1 MKLQPTIR
9 DRFSIALFLIIASLF
24 TIALLTSSIVRAQA
38 EPPFVEIGL
47 PGPAFS
53 GVVPAPDGRL
63 YGVTYEGGTSNK
75 GTLYSVDTA
84 LSAVMVHVNFNDI
97 NGAIPYGELTYDAA
111 SAKFYG
117 TTERGGVNNLGTIF
131 SYIPG
136 ANAVT
141 TLKEDFGFASGAPQ
155 GPLVVSG
162 GYIYGSIRV
171 YPNDAVFR
179 MAIDGSGYTI
189 IHDFADFNSRP
200 QALTLGQD
208 GKLYGVTFAGG
219 LNCNPRFPSETCG
232 TVFRLRPVLP
242 GDPDVQFQT
251 LYQIQNLSDSA
262 LERKLVYGSDG
273 LLYFN
278 NFKRIFRLD
287 PQNPNPAST
296 FQMIWDES
304 GASISMSIIEGAD
317 NRLYAANYGSGN
329 VGAGRIF
336 SLNRDGSG
344 ETNLRNFSFTI
355 GSKAYGPYGILYR
368 SPSGAI
374 YGTTEYTISPTTYG
388 TVFAIGLGNN
398 TPPVL
403 SNVAA
408 VSPITENGATTLSG
422 NITDPD
428 VGDTFAVTVNWGDG
442 SVPQVFNYAAGTTSF
457 SETHQYL
464 DDNPTATPSD
474 NYTISLTLADN
485 NGGSDTDSAVV
496 TVNNAA
502 PVLSNIV
509 VNPSIII
516 AGGTTNLSGNISDVG
531 TLDPHDVTISWGDGS
546 PNTTLNL
553 AAGIT
558 FFNANHQYNSIGTFN
573 IGVTG
578 SDDDTGSA
586 NGGAILTVNTPP
598 VLSNVT
604 VTSPIT
610 ENGAANL
617 SGNITDPNA
626 GDQFTLTVNW
636 GDGSPPQFFNY
647 AAGTTAFNEA
657 HQYRDDNPTGTPAD
671 NYAISLTL
679 SDGRESDTDSATVTV
694 NNAAPVLS
702 NVAAVPTTINV
713 GGITNLSGTVSDAGT
728 LDTHQIVISWG
739 DGSPNTTLNI
749 AAGVTV
755 FNASHQYNTSGAFN
769 IGVTA
774 TDDDTGSANGGASI
788 TVNPSPQQPPVLSNV
803 AVSSPVSENGTAT
816 LTGNISDPNAG
827 DTFALTVN
835 WGDGSPL
842 QFFNYPAGT
851 TSFSQ
856 THQYRDDNPTGTPAD
871 NYTIGLLL
879 NDNAGGSDTDS
890 TIVTVNNAAPVL
902 SNILASPTTII
913 IGGTT
918 DLSGNIS
925 DVGTLDTQ
933 AITINWGDGTPNT
946 TLNLAAGVTVFNAAH
961 QYNTAGVSNIAV
973 TATDDDTGSTNGG
986 ASVTVSQPSGGKIAF
1001 ASLRDG
1007 NYEIYSMNPDGS
1019 NQTRLTNNTAFDSYP
1034 AISPD
1039 GNRIAFASQRDGNT
1053 EIYVMNADGT
1063 GQSRLTNNT
1072 ATDYY
1077 PSFSP
1082 DGNRI
1087 VFSSRRNNGDHDI
1100 YVMNADGTN
1109 QIRLTNNAANDFEPV
1124 FSPDGSK
1131 IAFTSQRDGFGQVY
1145 VMNADGSNQIRLTSV
1160 AGDEYDP
1167 SFSPDGS
1174 RITYSSFRNGS
1185 TAEIYAMDADGS
1197 NQTRL
1202 TNNQAGDISSSFSPD
1217 GNQIAFVSNRDGRL
1231 EVYVMNADGT
1241 NQVRLTNNAAGN
1253 ELPLWGGVPSPTGG
1267 KITFTSNR
1275 DGNYEIYSMNA
1286 NGTNQSRLT
1295 NHPATDWVP
1304 SFSHDGSRIVFASVR
1319 DGNYEIYVM
1328 NADGTSQ
1335 TRLTNNP
1342 AGDSSPSFSPDG
1354 SRIAF
1359 VSDRNGNLE
1368 LYVMNA
1374 DGSNQI
1380 RLTTNASS
1388 DSSPSFSPDGSR
1400 IAFVSNRDGNY
1411 EVYVMNADGSNQTRL
1426 TNNPAGDGFPS
1437 FSPDGSRIA
1446 FASERDVVSQIYVM
1460 NADGSNQT
1468 RLTNIFAWETL
1479 PSFSPDGNQIV
1490 FTSDR
1495 NGGTN
1500 TEIYV
1505 MNADGTNEARL
1516 TNNSANDTLPSW
1528 GGVPPAAPGRKMA
1541 FTSIRDGNAEI
1552 YSMNANGTNQTRL
1565 TKNTADDFL
1574 PYFSPD
1580 GSRIAFQSTRDG
1592 NYEIYAMNAD
1602 GTNQIRLTNNAAEDS
1617 YPSFSPDGSR
1627 IAFAS
1632 RRDGNF
1638 EIYVMN
1644 SNGTNQIRLTNNATE
1659 DFAPSFSP
1667 DGNRIVFVSNRD
1679 GGNLDIYV
1687 MSAKGANQT
1696 RLTNNA
1702 AIDLDP
1708 SFSPDGSRIAF
1719 TSYRDGNGEIYVM
1732 NSNGANQIR
1741 LTNNVAGSYEPTFSP
1756 DGSQIA
1762 FSSYRDGNFEI
1773 YVMTGNGANQTRLT
1787 NNALD
1792 DYSPSWGGLVL
1803 VAPTNLTAT
1812 AVSPTQINLAW
1823 TDNSGGED
1831 GFLIERCVGNGNCT
1845 SFIQIAGTSANV
1857 TAFANTGL
1865 NPATF
1870 YTYRVR
1876 AFGTGGNSPYS
1887 NLAKDKTPK

>member
-1 MKLQPTIR
+1 MKLQPTSHDKLPIV
-9 DRFSIALFLIIASLF
+9 SQLTIGLFF
-24 TIALLTSSIVRAQA
+24 TIAILTSSIVRAQA
-38 EPPFVEIGL
+38 DPPFVEIGL

-53 GVVPAPDGRL
+53 GVVPAPNGRL
-63 YGVTYEGGTSNK
+63 YGLTYEGGTSNK
-75 GTLYSVDTA
+75 GTLYSVDTS
-84 LSAVMVHVNFNDI
+84 LSAVVVHVNFDGT
-97 NGAIPYGELTYDAA
+97 NGAVPYDELTYDAA

-117 TTERGGVNNLGTIF
+117 TTDRGGVNNLGTIF

-141 TLKEDFGFASGAPQ
+141 TLKDDFGFASGAPR

-189 IHDFADFNSRP
+189 LHDFADFSTRP

-219 LNCNPRFPSETCG
+219 LNCNPSFPSETCG

-242 GDPDVQFQT
+242 GDTDVQFQT
-251 LYQIQNLSDSA
+251 LYQVQNLSDRA
-262 LERKLVYGSDG
+262 LERRLVYGSDG

-287 PQNPNPAST
+287 PQNPDPAST

-336 SLNRDGSG
+336 SINRDGTG
-344 ETNLRNFSFTI
+344 VINLRNFSFTI

-368 SPSGAI
+368 SPSGTV
-374 YGTTEYTISPTTYG
+374 YGTTEYTVSGTAYG

-422 NITDPD
+422 SITDPD
-428 VGDTFAVTVNWGDG
+428 AGDTFALTVNWGDG

-457 SETHQYL
+457 TETHQYL

-474 NYTISLTLADN
+474 NYTLSLTLADN

-502 PVLSNIV
+502 PVLSNIGA
-509 VNPSIII
+509 NPSIIT
-516 AGGTTNLSGNISDVG
+516 AGQATGLSGNISDVG

-546 PNTTLNL
+546 PNTVLNL
-553 AAGIT
+553 GAGVNS
-558 FFNANHQYNSIGTFN
+558 FNTIHQYNSIGTFN
-573 IGVTG
+573 IGITAT
-578 SDDDTGSA
+578 DDDTGSTS
-586 NGGAILTVNTPP
+586 GGASLTVNTPP
-598 VLSNVT
+598 VLSNVA

-610 ENGAANL
+610 ENGTANL

-626 GDQFTLTVNW
+626 GDQFSLTVNW
-636 GDGSPPQFFNY
+636 GDGSPLQFFNY
-647 AAGTTAFNEA
+647 APGMTAFNEA
-657 HQYRDDNPTGTPAD
+657 HQYRDDNPTGTAGD
-671 NYAISLTL
+671 NYAISLSL

-694 NNAAPVLS
+694 NNAVPVLS
-702 NVAAVPTTINV
+702 NVVATPSTINA

-728 LDTHQIVISWG
+728 LDTHQIVINWG
-739 DGSPNTTLNI
+739 DGSPNTTLNL
-749 AAGVTV
+749 AAGVTA
-755 FNASHQYNTSGAFN
+755 FNSSHQYNASGTFN

-774 TDDDTGSANGGASI
+774 TDDDTGSANGGASV

-816 LTGNISDPNAG
+816 LTGNISDPNAS
-827 DTFALTVN
+827 DTFVLTVS
-835 WGDGSPL
+835 WGDGSPA

-890 TIVTVNNAAPVL
+890 AVVTVNNAPPVL
-902 SNILASPTTII
+902 SNIVASPTTII

-918 DLSGNIS
+918 NLSGNIS
-925 DVGTLDTQ
+925 DVGTLDIHQ
-933 AITINWGDGTPNT
+933 IVINWGDGTPPM
-946 TLNLAAGVTVFNAAH
+946 TLDLAAGVTAFNTNH
-961 QYNTAGVSNIAV
+961 QYNAAGVFNIAV
-973 TATDDDTGSTNGG
+973 TATDDDTGSANGG
-986 ASVTVSQPSGGKIAF
+986 ASVTVNQPSGGKIVF

-1019 NQTRLTNNTAFDSYP
+1019 NQTRLTNNTATDNVPS
-1034 AISPD
+1034 ISPD
-1039 GNRIAFASQRDGNT
+1039 GNRIAFASNRDGNN
-1053 EIYVMNADGT
+1053 EIYVMNSDGT

-1100 YVMNADGTN
+1100 YVMNADGTS
-1109 QIRLTNNAANDFEPV
+1109 QIRLTNNAANDFEPT

-1145 VMNADGSNQIRLTSV
+1145 LMDSDGSNQTRLTNV
-1160 AGDEYDP
+1160 AADEYDP

-1174 RITYSSFRNGS
+1174 RIAFSSFRNGA
-1185 TAEIYAMDADGS
+1185 TAEIYSMNADGS

-1202 TNNQAGDISSSFSPD
+1202 TNNLAGDISASFSPD

-1241 NQVRLTNNAAGN
+1241 NQVRLTDNAAGN
-1253 ELPLWGGVPSPTGG
+1253 ELPSWGGVPSPAGG
-1267 KITFTSNR
+1267 RIVFASSRDGNLEVYAMNANGTNPTRLTNNPAIDEFPSLSSDGNRIVFHSRRDGNAEIYVMNADGTSQTRLTNSAADDLYPSFSPDGNRVAFASYRDGNGEIYVMNADGTSLSRLTNNLADEFDPSFSPDGSRILFTSFRDGNAEIYIMNADGTNPIRLTNNPAYEDEPTFSPDGSKIAFASTR
-1275 DGNYEIYSMNA
+1275 DGNYEIYVMNA
-1286 NGTNQSRLT
+1286 DGANQIRLTNLAAGDFAPSFSPDGSKIAFASFRDGNAEIYVMNADGTSQTRLTTNSAFDYYPSWSIVPSAAPGRKIVFASTRDGNAEIYMMNSNGTNQVRLT
-1295 NHPATDWVP
+1295 NSATTDQEP
-1304 SFSHDGSRIVFASVR
+1304 SASPDGSRVAFVSDR
-1319 DGNYEIYVM
+1319 DGNFEIYVM

-1335 TRLTNNP
+1335 TRLTNNS
-1342 AGDSSPSFSPDG
+1342 AIDTQPSFSPDG
-1354 SRIAF
+1354 SRIVF
-1359 VSDRNGNLE
+1359 VSTRDNSNGE
-1368 LYVMNA
+1368 IYVMNS
-1374 DGSNQI
+1374 DGTGQI
-1380 RLTTNASS
+1380 RLTTNA
-1388 DSSPSFSPDGSR
+1388 
-1400 IAFVSNRDGNY
+1400 A
-1411 EVYVMNADGSNQTRL
+1411 AD
-1426 TNNPAGDGFPS
+1426 
-1437 FSPDGSRIA
+1437 
-1446 FASERDVVSQIYVM
+1446 Y
-1460 NADGSNQT
+1460 
-1468 RLTNIFAWETL
+1468 
-1479 PSFSPDGNQIV
+1479 
-1490 FTSDR
+1490 
-1495 NGGTN
+1495 
-1500 TEIYV
+1500 
-1505 MNADGTNEARL
+1505 
-1516 TNNSANDTLPSW
+1516 
-1528 GGVPPAAPGRKMA
+1528 AP
-1541 FTSIRDGNAEI
+1541 T
-1552 YSMNANGTNQTRL
+1552 
-1565 TKNTADDFL
+1565 
-1574 PYFSPD
+1574 
-1580 GSRIAFQSTRDG
+1580 
-1592 NYEIYAMNAD
+1592 
-1602 GTNQIRLTNNAAEDS
+1602 
-1617 YPSFSPDGSR
+1617 
-1627 IAFAS
+1627 
-1632 RRDGNF
+1632 
-1638 EIYVMN
+1638 
-1644 SNGTNQIRLTNNATE
+1644 
-1659 DFAPSFSP
+1659 FSP
-1667 DGNRIVFVSNRD
+1667 DGNRIVFVSTRD
-1679 GGNLDIYV
+1679 GGNSEIYV
-1687 MSAKGANQT
+1687 MNGNGANQT
-1696 RLTNNA
+1696 RLTNNSA
-1702 AIDLDP
+1702 VDLDP

-1719 TSYRDGNGEIYVM
+1719 TSYRDGSGEIYVM

-1741 LTNNVAGSYEPTFSP
+1741 LTNNAAGNYEPTFSP

-1773 YVMTGNGANQTRLT
+1773 YVMNANGANQTRLT
-1787 NNALD
+1787 NNAASD
-1792 DYSPSWGGLVL
+1792 FSPSWGGLVL
-1803 VAPTNLTAT
+1803 AAPTNLTAT

-1831 GFLIERCVGNGNCT
+1831 GFLIERCEGGNKCV
-1845 SFIQIAGTSANV
+1845 FIQIGGTSANV
-1857 TAFANTGL
+1857 TAFASTGL
-1865 NPATF
+1865 KPSTN

-1876 AFGTGGNSPYS
+1876 AFSTGGNSPYS

>member
-1 MKLQPTIR
+1 MKLQPTSHDKLPIV
-9 DRFSIALFLIIASLF
+9 SQLTIGLFF
-24 TIALLTSSIVRAQA
+24 TIALLASSIVRAQGD
-38 EPPFVEIGL
+38 PPFVEMGL

-53 GVVPAPDGRL
+53 GVVPAPNGRL
-63 YGVTYEGGTSNK
+63 YGLTYEGGTSNK
-75 GTLYSVDTA
+75 GTLYSVDTS
-84 LSAVMVHVNFNDI
+84 LSAVVVHVNFDGT
-97 NGAIPYGELTYDAA
+97 NGAVPYDELTYDAA

-117 TTERGGVNNLGTIF
+117 TTDRGGVEDRGTIF

-141 TLKEDFGFASGAPQ
+141 TLKEIVGFGTFGPR

-162 GYIYGSIRV
+162 GYIYGAIRSF
-171 YPNDAVFR
+171 PDGLFR

-189 IHDFADFNSRP
+189 IHNFADSDARP

-208 GKLYGVTFAGG
+208 GRLYGVTFAGG
-219 LNCNPRFPSETCG
+219 LNCNPSFPSETCG

-242 GDPDVQFQT
+242 GDPDTQFET
-251 LYQIQNLSDSA
+251 LYQVQNLADRA
-262 LERKLVYGSDG
+262 LERRIVYGSDG

-304 GASISMSIIEGAD
+304 GASVSMSIIEGAD
-317 NRLYAANYGSGN
+317 NRLYAANYGSGS

-336 SLNRDGSG
+336 SINRDGTG
-344 ETNLRNFSFTI
+344 LINLRNFSFTV
-355 GSKAYGPYGILYR
+355 GSKAYGPYGLLYR

-374 YGTTEYTISPTTYG
+374 YGTTEYTISPTAYG

-408 VSPITENGATTLSG
+408 ISPITENGTTTLSG

-428 VGDTFAVTVNWGDG
+428 VGDTFALTVNWGDG

-474 NYTISLTLADN
+474 NYTIGLTLADP

-502 PVLSNIV
+502 PVLSNV
-509 VNPSIII
+509 GANPSIIT
-516 AGGTTNLSGNISDVG
+516 AGQATGLSGNISDVG

-546 PNTTLNL
+546 PNTVLNL
-553 AAGIT
+553 GAGVDS
-558 FFNANHQYNSIGTFN
+558 FNTIHQYNSIGTFN
-573 IGVTG
+573 IGITAT
-578 SDDDTGSA
+578 DDDTGSTS
-586 NGGAILTVNTPP
+586 GGASLTVNTPP

-636 GDGSPPQFFNY
+636 GDGSPLQFFNY
-647 AAGTTAFNEA
+647 APGTSAFNEA

-679 SDGRESDTDSATVTV
+679 SDGRETDTDSATVTV

-702 NVAAVPTTINV
+702 NIVANPPTINV

-728 LDTHQIVISWG
+728 LDTHQIMISWG
-739 DGSPNTTLNI
+739 DGSPNTTLNL
-749 AAGVTV
+749 AAGVTT
-755 FNASHQYNTSGAFN
+755 FNSNHQYNASGTFN

-774 TDDDTGSANGGASI
+774 TDDDTGSANGGVSV
-788 TVNPSPQQPPVLSNV
+788 TVNPSQQQPPVLSNV
-803 AVSSPVSENGTAT
+803 AVSSPVIENGTAT

-835 WGDGSPL
+835 WGDGSPA
-842 QFFNYPAGT
+842 QVFNYPAGT

-856 THQYRDDNPTGTPAD
+856 MHQYRDDNPTGTAAD
-871 NYTIGLLL
+871 NYTINLLL
-879 NDNAGGSDTDS
+879 NDNAGGADTDS
-890 TIVTVNNAAPVL
+890 AVVTVNNSAPVL

-918 DLSGNIS
+918 NLSGNIS

-946 TLNLAAGVTVFNAAH
+946 TLDLAAGVTVFNAAH
-961 QYNTAGVSNIAV
+961 QYNTAGVFNIAV
-973 TATDDDTGSTNGG
+973 TATDDDTGSATGG

-1019 NQTRLTNNTAFDSYP
+1019 NQTRLTNNTATDSVP
-1034 AISPD
+1034 SISPD
-1039 GNRIAFASQRDGNT
+1039 SNRIAFASNRDGNN
-1053 EIYVMNADGT
+1053 EIYVMNSDGT

-1109 QIRLTNNAANDFEPV
+1109 QIRLTNNAANDFEPT

-1145 VMNADGSNQIRLTSV
+1145 LMNADGSNQTRLTNV
-1160 AGDEYDP
+1160 AADEYDP

-1174 RITYSSFRNGS
+1174 RIAFSSFRNGA
-1185 TAEIYAMDADGS
+1185 TAEIYSMNADGS

-1202 TNNQAGDISSSFSPD
+1202 TNNLAGDISASFSPD

-1231 EVYVMNADGT
+1231 EVYVMNSDGT
-1241 NQVRLTNNAAGN
+1241 NQVRLTDNAAGN
-1253 ELPLWGGVPSPTGG
+1253 ESPSWGGVPSPAGG
-1267 KITFTSNR
+1267 RIVFASYRDGNLEIYAMNANGTNPTRLTNNPAIDEFPSLSSDGNRIVFHSRRDGNAEIYVMNADGTSQTRLTNSAADDLYPSFSPDGNRVAFASYRDGNGEIYVMNADGTSLSRLTNNLADEFDPSFSPDGSRILFTSFRDGNAEIYIMNADGTNPIRLTNNPAYEDEPTFSPDGSKIAFASTR
-1275 DGNYEIYSMNA
+1275 DGNYEIYVMNA
-1286 NGTNQSRLT
+1286 DGANQIRLTNLAAGDFAPSFSPDGSKIAFASFRDGNAEIYVMNADGTSQTRLTTNSAFDYYPSWSIVPSAAPGRKIVFASTRDGNAEIHMMNSNGTNQVRLT
-1295 NHPATDWVP
+1295 NSATTDQEP
-1304 SFSHDGSRIVFASVR
+1304 SASPDGSRVAFVSDR
-1319 DGNYEIYVM
+1319 DGNFEIYVM

-1335 TRLTNNP
+1335 TRLTNNS
-1342 AGDSSPSFSPDG
+1342 AIDTQPSFSPDG
-1354 SRIAF
+1354 SRIVF
-1359 VSDRNGNLE
+1359 VSTRDNSNGE
-1368 LYVMNA
+1368 IYVMNS
-1374 DGSNQI
+1374 DGTGQI
-1380 RLTTNASS
+1380 RLTTNA
-1388 DSSPSFSPDGSR
+1388 
-1400 IAFVSNRDGNY
+1400 A
-1411 EVYVMNADGSNQTRL
+1411 AD
-1426 TNNPAGDGFPS
+1426 
-1437 FSPDGSRIA
+1437 
-1446 FASERDVVSQIYVM
+1446 Y
-1460 NADGSNQT
+1460 
-1468 RLTNIFAWETL
+1468 
-1479 PSFSPDGNQIV
+1479 
-1490 FTSDR
+1490 
-1495 NGGTN
+1495 
-1500 TEIYV
+1500 
-1505 MNADGTNEARL
+1505 
-1516 TNNSANDTLPSW
+1516 
-1528 GGVPPAAPGRKMA
+1528 AP
-1541 FTSIRDGNAEI
+1541 T
-1552 YSMNANGTNQTRL
+1552 
-1565 TKNTADDFL
+1565 
-1574 PYFSPD
+1574 
-1580 GSRIAFQSTRDG
+1580 
-1592 NYEIYAMNAD
+1592 
-1602 GTNQIRLTNNAAEDS
+1602 
-1617 YPSFSPDGSR
+1617 
-1627 IAFAS
+1627 
-1632 RRDGNF
+1632 
-1638 EIYVMN
+1638 
-1644 SNGTNQIRLTNNATE
+1644 
-1659 DFAPSFSP
+1659 FSP
-1667 DGNRIVFVSNRD
+1667 DGNRIVFVSTRD
-1679 GGNLDIYV
+1679 GGNSEIYV
-1687 MSAKGANQT
+1687 MNGNGANQT
-1696 RLTNNA
+1696 RLTNNSA
-1702 AIDLDP
+1702 VDLDP

-1719 TSYRDGNGEIYVM
+1719 TSYRDGSGEIYVM

-1741 LTNNVAGSYEPTFSP
+1741 LTNNAAGNYEPTFSP

-1773 YVMTGNGANQTRLT
+1773 YVMNANGANQTRLT
-1787 NNALD
+1787 NNAASD
-1792 DYSPSWGGLVL
+1792 FSPSWGGLVL
-1803 VAPTNLTAT
+1803 AAPTNLTAT

-1831 GFLIERCVGNGNCT
+1831 GFLIERCEGGNKCV
-1845 SFIQIAGTSANV
+1845 FIQIAGTSANV
-1857 TAFANTGL
+1857 TAFASTGL
-1865 NPATF
+1865 KPSTN

-1876 AFGTGGNSPYS
+1876 AFSTGGNSPYS

>member
-9 DRFSIALFLIIASLF
+9 DRFSIALSLIIASFF
-24 TIALLTSSIVRAQA
+24 TIALLASSIVRAQA
-38 EPPFVEIGL
+38 EPPFTEIGL

-84 LSAVMVHVNFNDI
+84 LSVVVVHVNFNGT
-97 NGAIPYGELTYDAA
+97 NGAIPYDEMTYDAA
-111 SAKFYG
+111 SARFYG
-117 TTERGGVNNLGTIF
+117 TTDRGGVENRGTIF

-141 TLKEDFGFASGAPQ
+141 TLREIVGFGNSSAR

-171 YPNDAVFR
+171 YPNGGVFR

-189 IHDFADFNSRP
+189 IHNFADIDSRP
-200 QALTLGQD
+200 QTLTLGAD

-219 LNCNPRFPSETCG
+219 LNCNPSFPSETCG

-242 GDPDVQFQT
+242 GDTDTQFQT
-251 LYQIQNLSDSA
+251 LYQVQNLSDRA

-304 GASISMSIIEGAD
+304 GASVSMSIIEGAD

-329 VGAGRIF
+329 VGAGRVF

-344 ETNLRNFSFTI
+344 ETNLRSFSFTI

-368 SPSGAI
+368 SPSGTI
-374 YGTTEYTISPTTYG
+374 YGTNEYTISQTAYG

-422 NITDPD
+422 SITDPD
-428 VGDTFAVTVNWGDG
+428 ASDTFALTVNWGDG

-474 NYTISLTLADN
+474 NYTINLTLADN

-509 VNPSIII
+509 ANPSIII
-516 AGGTTNLSGNISDVG
+516 VGGTTNLSGNISDVG

-553 AAGIT
+553 GAGIT

-573 IGVTG
+573 IGITG

-586 NGGAILTVNTPP
+586 NGGASLTVNTPP
-598 VLSNVT
+598 VLSNVA
-604 VTSPIT
+604 VTSPIA

-671 NYAISLTL
+671 NYALSLTL

-694 NNAAPVLS
+694 NNAVPVLS
-702 NVAAVPTTINV
+702 NVAANPTTINV
-713 GGITNLSGTVSDAGT
+713 GGISNLSGTVSDAGI

-739 DGSPNTTLNI
+739 DGSPNTTLNL
-749 AAGVTV
+749 AVGVTA
-755 FNASHQYNTSGAFN
+755 FSAAHQYNTSGTFN

-774 TDDDTGSANGGASI
+774 TDDDTGSANGSANV

-803 AVSSPVSENGTAT
+803 AVSTPINENGTAT

-835 WGDGSPL
+835 WGDGSPV
-842 QFFNYPAGT
+842 QFFNYPTGT

-856 THQYRDDNPTGTPAD
+856 AHQYRDDNPTGTPAD
-871 NYTIGLLL
+871 NYTINLLL
-879 NDNAGGSDTDS
+879 NDNAGGNDSDS
-890 TIVTVNNAAPVL
+890 AVVTVNNAAPVL
-902 SNILASPTTII
+902 SNILTSPTTII
-913 IGGTT
+913 LGGTT
-918 DLSGNIS
+918 NLSGNIS
-925 DVGTLDTQ
+925 DVGTLDTHR
-933 AITINWGDGTPNT
+933 IVIDWGDGSPET
-946 TLNLAAGVTVFNAAH
+946 TLDLAAGITAFNANH
-961 QYNTAGVSNIAV
+961 QYNAAGVFNIEV
-973 TATDDDTGSTNGG
+973 KATDDDTGTANGG

-1001 ASLRDG
+1001 ASQRDG
-1007 NYEIYSMNPDGS
+1007 NAEIYVMNPDGS
-1019 NQTRLTNNTAFDSYP
+1019 NQTRLTSNAATDSYP

-1039 GNRIAFASQRDGNT
+1039 GSRIAFSSQRDGNS

-1063 GQSRLTNNT
+1063 GQTRLTNNPQI
-1072 ATDYY
+1072 DSQ
-1077 PSFSP
+1077 PSFNP
-1082 DGNRI
+1082 DGSRI
-1087 VFSSRRNNGDHDI
+1087 AFTSFRNGNLEI

-1109 QIRLTNNAANDFEPV
+1109 QTRLTNNAANDFEPT

-1145 VMNADGSNQIRLTSV
+1145 LMNPDGSNQIRLTTST
-1160 AGDEYDP
+1160 ADEYDP

-1174 RITYSSFRNGS
+1174 RITFSSFRNGS
-1185 TAEIYAMDADGS
+1185 TAEIYVMNADGS
-1197 NQTRL
+1197 SQTRL
-1202 TNNQAGDISSSFSPD
+1202 TDNQAGDISSSFSPD

-1241 NQVRLTNNAAGN
+1241 NQIRLTNNAAGN
-1253 ELPLWGGVPSPTGG
+1253 EFPSWGVLPNPAGG
-1267 KITFTSNR
+1267 KIVFISTR
-1275 DGNYEIYSMNA
+1275 DGGNYEIYSMNA
-1286 NGTNQSRLT
+1286 NGTNQTRLT
-1295 NHPATDWVP
+1295 NNPAVEYAP
-1304 SFSHDGSRIVFASVR
+1304 SFSADGSRVTFTSTR

-1335 TRLTNNP
+1335 TRLTVNTTGDFFPSFSPDGNRIAFVSDRAGNSDIYVMNADGTNQTRLTNTFSDSSPSFSPDGNRIIFTSVRDGNNEIYVMNADGTNP
-1342 AGDSSPSFSPDG
+1342 MRLTNNASVDVSPSFSPDG
-1354 SRIAF
+1354 SRITF
-1359 VSDRNGNLE
+1359 
-1368 LYVMNA
+1368 
-1374 DGSNQI
+1374 
-1380 RLTTNASS
+1380 AS
-1388 DSSPSFSPDGSR
+1388 F
-1400 IAFVSNRDGNY
+1400 RDG
-1411 EVYVMNADGSNQTRL
+1411 E
-1426 TNNPAGDGFPS
+1426 
-1437 FSPDGSRIA
+1437 
-1446 FASERDVVSQIYVM
+1446 SQIYVM

-1468 RLTNIFAWETL
+1468 RLSNSFAFESL
-1479 PSFSPDGNQIV
+1479 PKFSPDGSQIA
-1490 FTSDR
+1490 FTSYRDGGS
-1495 NGGTN
+1495 NG
-1500 TEIYV
+1500 EIYR
-1505 MNADGTNEARL
+1505 MNADGTNPVRL
-1516 TNNSANDTLPSW
+1516 TNNVASDFYSSW
-1528 GGVPPAAPGRKMA
+1528 SIVPPATPGRKMA
-1541 FTSIRDGNAEI
+1541 FVSFRDGNAEI
-1552 YSMNANGTNQTRL
+1552 YSMNSNGTNQTRL
-1565 TKNTADDFL
+1565 TNNPADDFL
-1574 PYFSPD
+1574 PSFSPD
-1580 GSRIAFQSTRDG
+1580 GSRIAFESTRDG

-1627 IAFAS
+1627 IAFTS

-1644 SNGTNQIRLTNNATE
+1644 SNGTNQIRLTNNAAE

-1679 GGNLDIYV
+1679 GGNLEIYV
-1687 MSAKGANQT
+1687 MNANGSNQT

-1702 AIDLDP
+1702 ATDLDP

-1741 LTNNVAGSYEPTFSP
+1741 LTKDAAGNYEPTFGP
-1756 DGSQIA
+1756 DGSQVA

-1773 YVMTGNGANQTRLT
+1773 YVMNANGANQTRLT
-1787 NNALD
+1787 NNAVD

-1803 VAPTNLTAT
+1803 AAPGNLTAT

-1823 TDNSGGED
+1823 VDNSNNED

-1845 SFIQIAGTSANV
+1845 NFIQIAQTSAGV
-1857 TAFANTGL
+1857 TAFATTGL
-1865 NPATF
+1865 SPGTS

-1887 NLAKDKTPK
+1887 NTAKDKTPK